1 MKKLRIFAAA
11 IMCVSLLAFAGC
23 GSNDAADTGEEG
35 TVTEDTRNADEREH
49 KDDSVTEDMADDAKD
64 AVDDV
69 KDAVD
74 GKDKAGADEETGK

>member
-23 GSNDAADTGEEG
+23 GSNDAADTEEEG
-35 TVTEDTRNADEREH
+35 TVTEETRNADEREH
-49 KDDSVTEDMADDAKD
+49 KDGSVTEDMADDAKD